1 LVFFPALNPSLR
13 GADAPVVR
21 VFGWRSRLASVVAVA
36 TLGSVVQLGVGATVA
51 HAAPLGPFSCLPAN
65 GLSTGT
71 EVNADRLMAG
81 YLTIPGYGE
90 VHIGTGPTW
99 NWALNPYKSAS
110 WQMYYTSLKWVELLT
125 KWYVARPGQHDNYL
139 VRAEQIASDFA
150 AHNPPGGG
158 PAGAVAWTGMY
169 AGQRATVYSCLNSLD
184 SPYGVG
190 TLTTMGGWLGNSAH
204 DPGDWNQGIDF
215 NIGLLAA
222 GCVVGNA
229 TWADHARDRLI
240 SMATT
245 TIDSQGAV
253 GEQAPGY
260 GPYVWARLGV
270 AADKIN
276 ECLGQSNTTVIQSQ
290 RSKLL
295 DFLAWSTEPNSV
307 ISELGDTFRTS
318 PPKVADAV
326 GTSSEWAATGGASG
340 THPDALTMLY
350 SKAGYAFG
358 RSSWDPFRDQAY
370 YSLRFGPGW
379 AFHGHQDHQQLT
391 MSAYG
396 EELIVDS
403 GHDGYVADAYRSY
416 LVSPMAH
423 SVLAMPGVAFNK
435 YAPTKLSASTLTSSA
450 WQYYQ
455 FTDTAYA
462 GRTRTRNVLVSLDT
476 PFAVVYDHASRPNV
490 GLIQQLWH
498 LPAGMKIDKLTRS
511 TAVTTTPD
519 GKVDLYLI
527 QVSLSGAAL
536 PAGATGVVTG
546 RTSPSYLG
554 WVSHANGQ
562 RLKAPV
568 VTMGR
573 SASAAG
579 IFSILVPAP
588 HGTPAGAQVTH
599 DTTGH
604 TIITIIVGSTRHV
617 VTMTNGGFMGRRS

>member
-1 LVFFPALNPSLR
+1 
-13 GADAPVVR
+13 
-21 VFGWRSRLASVVAVA
+21 
-36 TLGSVVQLGVGATVA
+36 
-51 HAAPLGPFSCLPAN
+51 
-65 GLSTGT
+65 
-71 EVNADRLMAG
+71 
-81 YLTIPGYGE
+81 
-90 VHIGTGPTW
+90 
-99 NWALNPYKSAS
+99 
-110 WQMYYTSLKWVELLT
+110 WVELLT
-125 KWYVARPGQHDNYL
+125 KWYVARPGKHDNYL

-150 AHNPPGGG
+150 AYNPPGGG
-158 PAGAVAWTGMY
+158 PAGATAWTGMY

-204 DPGDWNQGIDF
+204 DPGNWNQGIDF

-240 SMATT
+240 SMATS

-276 ECLGQSNTTVIQSQ
+276 ECLGKSDTTVIQSQ
-290 RSKLL
+290 RAKLL

-307 ISELGDTFRTS
+307 ISEIGDTFRTS
-318 PPKVADAV
+318 PPAIGDAA

-340 THPDALTMLY
+340 THPTALTALY
-350 SKAGYAFG
+350 SNAGYAFG
-358 RSSWDPFRDQAY
+358 RSSWDPFRDQGY

-416 LVSPMAH
+416 LISPEAH
-423 SVLAMPGVAFNK
+423 SVMALPGVKFNK
-435 YAPTKLSASTLTSSA
+435 YAPTALTSSNTTNAA

-455 FTDTAYA
+455 FSDTAYA
-462 GRTRTRNVLVSLDT
+462 GLARTRNVLVSLDT
-476 PFAVVYDHASRPNV
+476 PFAVVYDHASRSPR
-490 GLIQQLWH
+490 GLIETLWH
-498 LPAGMKIDKLTRS
+498 LPAGMKVVRLTRS
-511 TAVTTTPD
+511 GATATTAD
-519 GKVDLYLI
+519 GKVDLYI
-527 QVSLSGAAL
+527 FQTSLSGAAL
-536 PAGATGVVTG
+536 PPGATGVVTG

-562 RLKAPV
+562 RLKASV

-579 IFSILVPAP
+579 IVSIIVPAP
-588 HGTPAGAQVTH
+588 HGTPAGVNAAH
-599 DTTGH
+599 DSTGH
-604 TIITIIVGSTRHV
+604 TILTITVGSVQHV
-617 VTMTNGGFMGRRS
+617 VTITSRGFIARRS